1 MIFSN
6 YDGLKENNSL
16 KIRVETDKM
25 YMSNIWKKET
35 IKGLS
40 GRKIRVVHG
49 NATTERATLMS
60 VHSSSPV
67 SLKGDNPCIKVQQ
80 FSPWSLIL
88 TSMSSYIL

>member
-6 YDGLKENNSL
+6 YNGLKENNLL

-25 YMSNIWKKET
+25 YVSNIWKKET

-40 GRKIRVVHG
+40 GQKIRFVRG
-49 NATTERATLMS
+49 NVTTERATLMS
-60 VHSSSPV
+60 VHRSSTV

-80 FSPWSLIL
+80 FSSWSLSLVSI
-88 TSMSSYIL
+88 SSYIL